1 MNMDRLV
8 CMRMDL
14 EILFH
19 FFVLLYDAQIDLEIL
34 FNFFVLLYDAQIVDV
49 HNGLLV
55 FLC

>member
-19 FFVLLYDAQIDLEIL
+19 FFVYCMTHKQLKI
-34 FNFFVLLYDAQIVDV
+34 
-49 HNGLLV
+49 
-55 FLC
+55 